1 MHSDQQCRSE
11 QDEAVQIAGTEGLT
25 VFMKR
30 RPHLVEFL
38 KEANQLFEVVLFTAS
53 QREYADELLKIIDP
67 ERRLLRYRLYRDS
80 CVYVNGVY
88 VKDLGI
94 LGRDLKQVIM
104 IDNSLFAFAYHLDN
118 GILVRSWFEDW
129 EDTVLLQLLGYLKRF
144 IVGAQ
149 DVRAVLRQHF
159 ELFKLTEELS
169 F

>member
-1 MHSDQQCRSE
+1 M
-11 QDEAVQIAGTEGLT
+11 DEAVQIAGTQGLT

-38 KEANQLFEVVLFTAS
+38 TEANRLFEVVLFTAS
-53 QREYADELLKIIDP
+53 QREYADELLKIVDP

-80 CVYVNGVY
+80 CVFVNGVY

-94 LGRDLKQVIM
+94 LGRDLSQVIM
-104 IDNSLFAFAYHLDN
+104 IDNSLCAFAYHLDN

-129 EDTVLLQLLGYLKRF
+129 EDTVLLQLLAYLKRF
-144 IVGAQ
+144 IIGAQ

-159 ELFKLTEELS
+159 ELFKLTELS
-169 F
+169 C

>member
-11 QDEAVQIAGTEGLT
+11 KDEAVQIAGTEGLT

-38 KEANQLFEVVLFTAS
+38 TEANQLFEVVLFTAS

-67 ERRLLRYRLYRDS
+67 ARRLLRYRLYRDS
-80 CVYVNGVY
+80 CLYVNGVY

-94 LGRDLKQVIM
+94 LGRDLNQVIM
-104 IDNSLFAFAYHLDN
+104 IDNSLCAFAYHLDN

-129 EDTVLLQLLGYLKRF
+129 EDTVLLQLLAYLKRF

-149 DVRAVLRQHF
+149 DVRAVLRRHF

-169 F
+169 C